1 MDKSSEYR
9 QVDFAPFSLGGDPC
23 CLRRGSDPIKLR
35 PMSLQVLH
43 YLSERPGQIVGRDEL
58 LEKV

>member
-1 MDKSSEYR
+1 MDKST
-9 QVDFAPFSLGGDPC
+9 FSLGGDPC